1 MKSKRRMLAVASLL
15 VVFSLMMG
23 VQVTTSQSP
32 DEIGPSLE
40 NKEEWREDFQTSG
53 EGLGGGAYFGFTTA
67 FESGTLAVGAPLENQ
82 NRESW
87 EYQAGVVTI
96 YEENG
101 LSWEHAATLQG
112 DHFKGRL
119 GTSLDMT
126 DDIVVAGAPG
136 EGTSAC
142 ANSEPGHA
150 YVFERTPDG
159 WKETARLTAPHPCFG
174 SAVAV
179 DGDRIAVSDSFSE
192 ESAVYLYNRTGGGWV
207 EESVFTGELWFGTA
221 LHLDDGL
228 GSLLVGDIQQGN
240 VVLYKEKE
248 GGWQE
253 EHVIPSPEENEIC
266 FGYDVEMN
274 QEGSTIVIGNPCLTR
289 YFVVGQQAAAGMA
302 YVYNRVGEQWILD
315 SRLTPDD
322 EHAVSGNFGV
332 SLDILDGTIIVGSP
346 RDDFT
351 PGYVY
356 TGEGAPCQWG
366 VDVCERAGA
375 VIVYRDLDDGWAQ
388 VAKVRATNG
397 SSRDVLGW
405 SVNLID
411 ENTFAAGAPLA
422 GSGAAYIFSYDGKLL
437 DL

>member
-1 MKSKRRMLAVASLL
+1 MLVVASLL
-15 VVFSLMMG
+15 VVFFLVMG
-23 VQVTTSQSP
+23 VQVTSSQPP
-32 DEIGPSLE
+32 DELGPSLG
-40 NKEEWREDFQTSG
+40 NTEEWREDFQSSG
-53 EGLGGGAYFGFTTA
+53 EGLDSGAYFGFATA
-67 FESGTLAVGAPLENQ
+67 FQSGTLAVGAPLENRD
-82 NRESW
+82 RESW
-87 EYQAGVVTI
+87 DYEAGVVTI
-96 YEENG
+96 YEENE
-101 LSWEHAATLQG
+101 LSREHAATFQG
-112 DHFKGRL
+112 DHFRGRL

-126 DDIVVAGAPG
+126 SDIVVAGAPG
-136 EGTSAC
+136 EGTLYC
-142 ANSEPGHA
+142 ANSDPGYA

-159 WKETARLTAPHPCFG
+159 WKETARLTAPYPCFG

-192 ESAVYLYNRTGGGWV
+192 ESAVYLYHRTGGEWV
-207 EESVFTGELWFGTA
+207 EESVFTGERGFGTA

-228 GSLLVGDIQQGN
+228 GSLLVGDIQHGN

-248 GGWQE
+248 GEWQE
-253 EHVIPSPEENEIC
+253 EHVISSPEENEIC
-266 FGYDVEMN
+266 FGYDVEMD
-274 QEGSTIVIGNPCLTR
+274 QEGSTIVIGNPCMTR
-289 YFVVGQQAAAGMA
+289 NFVVGQQTAAGMA
-302 YVYNRVGEQWILD
+302 YVYDRVGEQWVLD

-322 EHAVSGNFGV
+322 EHAISGNFGV
-332 SLDILDGTIIVGSP
+332 SLDILNGTIIVGSP
-346 RDDFT
+346 RDDIT

-375 VIVYRDLDDGWAQ
+375 VIVYRDLDDGWTQ

-411 ENTFAAGAPLA
+411 EHTFAAGAPLA
-422 GSGAAYIFSYDGKLL
+422 GPGSAYIFSYDGKLL